1 MSSKKKDVGYYE
13 CCKCGS
19 RKKPKQTN
27 VVRDLEYLY
36 ICLECKH
43 LGTFEEF
50 LPADTM
56 RFLFC

>member
-13 CCKCGS
+13 CATCGS
-19 RKKPKQTN
+19 RKKPKQTS
-27 VVRDLEYLY
+27 VVKELEYMY
-36 ICLECKH
+36 ICLDCKH
-43 LGTFEEF
+43 LGPFDEF